1 MNVRHFAKLIKKS
14 TMNISFKNTPPE
26 EWGEEIDREF
36 GTDMDTL
43 LYLKWITS
51 MDLLYSPG
59 NSPQCYTA
67 AWMGGEFGG
76 KMDTCICMTESL
88 HFSPETIT
96 KL

>member
-1 MNVRHFAKLIKKS
+1 MNV
-14 TMNISFKNTPPE
+14 SFKNTPLE

-59 NSPQCYTA
+59 NSPQCYMA

>member
-14 TMNISFKNTPPE
+14 AINVSFKTTPLE
-26 EWGEEIDREF
+26 EWGEEVDREF
-36 GTDMDTL
+36 ATDMDTL
-43 LYLKWITS
+43 LYLKWITN

-59 NSPQCYTA
+59 NSPQCYMA

-76 KMDTCICMTESL
+76 KMDTCIYMTESL
-88 HFSPETIT
+88 RFSPETIT

>member
-1 MNVRHFAKLIKKS
+1 MNV
-14 TMNISFKNTPPE
+14 SFKNTPLE
-26 EWGEEIDREF
+26 EWGEEIEKEF

-43 LYLKWITS
+43 LYLKRITN

-59 NSPQCYTA
+59 NSPQCYMA

>member
-1 MNVRHFAKLIKKS
+1 
-14 TMNISFKNTPPE
+14 MNISFKNTPPE

-59 NSPQCYTA
+59 NSPQCYMA

>member
-14 TMNISFKNTPPE
+14 AINVSFKTTPLE
-26 EWGEEIDREF
+26 EWGEEVDREF
-36 GTDMDTL
+36 ATDMDTL
-43 LYLKWITS
+43 LYLKWITN

-59 NSPQCYTA
+59 NSPQCYMA

-88 HFSPETIT
+88 RFSPETIT